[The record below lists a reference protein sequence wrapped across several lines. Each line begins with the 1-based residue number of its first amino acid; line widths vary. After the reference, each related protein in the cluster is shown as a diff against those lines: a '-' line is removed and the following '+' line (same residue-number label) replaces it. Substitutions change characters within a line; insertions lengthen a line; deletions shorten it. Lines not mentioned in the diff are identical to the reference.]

1 MSSRQVTAHVI
12 IISHRKWAGHNCIAI
27 LCEGYFVREA
37 FPQFVHQLYYLYFY
51 TCMQCITNSYMYL
64 LSTVKIDLMSCKI
77 KRFVIFGIM
86 PQMQGTS
93 IIWRLVIMLSQKILF
108 LVGIVATVKGEI
120 TTCVGYSI

>member
-1 MSSRQVTAHVI
+1 
-12 IISHRKWAGHNCIAI
+12 
-27 LCEGYFVREA
+27 
-37 FPQFVHQLYYLYFY
+37 
-51 TCMQCITNSYMYL
+51 MYL
-64 LSTVKIDLMSCKI
+64 LSPVKIDLMSCKI